1 MDAPD
6 TRIDHIGIAVE
17 SIDDAE
23 GLLTALGATKVH
35 EETTAETFTWA
46 TYRLGD
52 ASRFELI
59 EPVAGTDSFLT
70 DFLECYGPGPHHVT
84 LEVAAI
90 DPLVDRLEG
99 QGFRVVDYRE
109 YEDWTEA
116 FVAPGEGN
124 PTGTLVQ
131 LMEYHDSYA
140 TTRETPSE
148 GLFVRGDP
156 L

>member
-6 TRIDHIGIAVE
+6 TRIDHVGIAVE

-23 GLLTALGATKVH
+23 GLLLALGAEKVH
-35 EETTAETFTWA
+35 EETTDETFTWA

-52 ASRFELI
+52 ASRFELL
-59 EPVAGTDSFLT
+59 EPVPGTDSFLT
-70 DFLECYGPGPHHVT
+70 GFLERYGPGPHHVT

-90 DPLVDRLEG
+90 DPLVDRLESA
-99 QGFRVVDYRE
+99 GFRVVE
-109 YEDWTEA
+109 YHEHDDWIEA

-124 PTGTLVQ
+124 PTGTLLQ

-140 TTRETPSE
+140 RRRETDAD

>member
-1 MDAPD
+1 MSDQPAM
-6 TRIDHIGIAVE
+6 RIDHVGIAVE

-23 GLLTALGATKVH
+23 GLLFALGAEKVH
-35 EETTAETFTWA
+35 EEVTDEAFTWA

-59 EPVAGTDSFLT
+59 APIAGTESFLT
-70 DFLECYGPGPHHVT
+70 EFLDRYGPGPHHVT
-84 LEVAAI
+84 LEVRDVDAAVEAI
-90 DPLVDRLEG
+90 EAAGYPTL
-99 QGFRVVDYRE
+99 DYER
-109 YEDWTEA
+109 YDDWTQV
-116 FVAPGEGN
+116 FVSPRN

-140 TTRETPSE
+140 ERRETPDE